1 MYIQKTSDF
10 FGDFHRQFVEAFP
23 QLTGVDPEAVQNH
36 ALVIS
41 TFVST

>member
-23 QLTGVDPEAVQNH
+23 QLTGMDPEAVQKSRTNTEP
-36 ALVIS
+36 S
-41 TFVST
+41 PE